1 MSREITKRCPPCQQ
15 DDHPNCATPLIG
27 GPGSGFAL
35 GCCCDLLDLLDDPGT
50 PGLGIPLHVEHVTF
64 AGGVRELE
72 AHLHE
77 LRQRARAEEA
87 EMTAVGWR
95 FLSIAHGDPETQQHV
110 DALTQVARTFHAQP
124 TRGRRQIAGGNDY
137 TTYRAGP
144 PAEDAEQ
151 VIAATRAV
159 AEEHNPGHWHITPT
173 AHPDFGWGPVP

>member
-1 MSREITKRCPPCQQ
+1 MPDGSSNC
-15 DDHPNCATPLIG
+15 PNCSSTNLYRYANTQP
-27 GPGSGFAL
+27 PAYR
-35 GCCCDLLDLLDDPGT
+35 CRRCHNQWTEEDHVT

-72 AHLHE
+72 AHLDE
-77 LRQRARAEEA
+77 LRQRARADEA
-87 EMTAVGWR
+87 EMAAAGWR

-110 DALTQVARTFHAQP
+110 DALTQVARTFWAQP
-124 TRGRRQIAGGNDY
+124 TRGLHQIAGGNDY

-144 PAEDAEQ
+144 PVEDAEQ

-159 AEEHNPGHWHITPT
+159 AEEHNPGHWHITLT